1 MANDGVLS
9 NSVWQRPSLLIQ
21 YMRSIGPGTVL
32 WKSGSDSKRNDGSS
46 HELLKWLLPQYAF
59 QAIPDAHVKFESTS
73 SAPTGAIFDPAIQ
86 RKLIAEVTNEKSNT
100 FKNYRRWSQ
109 TYQALQKRKTQ
120 LEKYAAGGQAFY
132 DFVEA
137 SFQLAQ
143 TEPVVI
149 LGSPEG
155 FLGNHYPES
164 GPVPSFR
171 RLLDDCGYSQSVQL
185 FPQSDETG
193 LQLTL
198 PQSQPIKY
206 RFDNFRDISL
216 CFLGRTKYGRTVL
229 VLAGSRCSF
238 GTLAAARIAC
248 DFWRHPIN
256 EMVNKAVQS
265 SRSGLDN
272 PPPVMAVYRTKW
284 QLRSSDPTASPDFQ
298 PYSLDEP
305 IAAELLYSSV
315 PLQHSEFYFARLSSK
330 LKRLEPPTPSSRS
343 PKNPLVKHLLKVG
356 PVSVVSKW
364 YPEDLRDDGKAK
376 DRLARKLHVY
386 RYVPIAPGLPF
397 DRDHETFA
405 KDIEAMLSP
414 QEPQDV
420 APNPDSGQAE
430 SIKEAGQEFWS
441 NLFDYDPQPRN
452 LFKFWSYISKY
463 STASEEQKIE
473 LTKQLNQWFRIPS
486 DGPVLVLGSCESYAG
501 VGWKGYRFNEL
512 IKDAGYPNRY
522 QFQWGK
528 CSSPLLDRRLDRQLK
543 AELLQECNGD
553 VQADVGVIYLSKT
566 VHQRDLIVVAGNSWL
581 GTLAGVQLLFEE
593 DRPEINRILAR
604 YLAGELPRVEIAFKC
619 QRLTTPSISGVT
631 PRSHAE
637 ADDVGEIDVTVLS
650 SLDDLDYRWP
660 EKSQQLFEPMFLTLA
675 SAPGAKGLQ
684 REYKDDGFVAN
695 LSEDLA
701 TLTISCPYKYSAGDK
716 TKTTIYPG
724 ESFAKVITEIE
735 RLIKQYQED
744 RQNEPTAPYCNPF
757 CILGP
762 SGVGK
767 EFFHL
772 YIAELLQKLLGNA
785 PPINSLNC
793 AAITETLLISELF
806 GHKKGAATHLTD
818 KRLGAFRS
826 ADKGVLFLD
835 EFLAVHEA
843 FAPTLQGSLLRVI
856 ETGMVTGVGED
867 KATPVQVHLVIA
879 SDRAPTKDELLKL
892 VAAKKL
898 SAALYNRIQGQTFKI
913 KSLADRP
920 MEILPALLQN
930 LSANKSGFEITNGV
944 KISIS
949 ALRRLLFNSWNGNF
963 RDLRTLALNLPADS
977 LTNGITNAHLDEA
990 LGTIADHS
998 DFQATDPSQDRMI
1011 TVKITHDSTGTT
1023 GSPNATTA
1031 MRAFTPNNWPG
1042 LDSTKLGDTYPQK
1055 SLTELCCEIFGN
1067 LYTNEPENVQKI
1079 IQAACT
1085 YISESGYGERSNQ
1098 SETEGWRLAWKKDS
1112 AESIIARV
1120 VYCLSRLDLK
1130 PKGIPDSDLAKQ
1142 ATTTTE
1148 AYARELLSTQ
1158 SPDHKLKNFWA
1169 IRFMVVALLTGW
1181 DVRSDEQIRTMRK
1194 FAYYRFRTSRPIN
1207 PFPVDLGDN
1216 FLKATVEEFEA
1227 YMSLPTR

>member
-1 MANDGVLS
+1 MTIDGVLS

-73 SAPTGAIFDPAIQ
+73 SAPTAASFDPAIQ
-86 RKLIAEVTNEKSNT
+86 KNLVVEVTNEQSNT

-109 TYQALQKRKTQ
+109 TYQALQKRKIQ
-120 LEKYAAGGQAFY
+120 LEKYAAGGQEFY

-155 FLGNHYPES
+155 CLGYHYPES

-185 FPQSDETG
+185 FPQSDGTG
-193 LQLTL
+193 LQLTP

-206 RFDNFRDISL
+206 RFDDFLDISL

-256 EMVNKAVQS
+256 EIVNKAVQS

-272 PPPVMAVYRTKW
+272 PPPGMAVYRTKW
-284 QLRSSDPTASPDFQ
+284 QLRSNDPTASPDFQ

-305 IAAELLYSSV
+305 IAAELLYSSA
-315 PLQHSEFYFARLSSK
+315 PLQHGEFYFARLSSK
-330 LKRLEPPTPSSRS
+330 LKRLEPPTLSSRS
-343 PKNPLVKHLLKVG
+343 TKNPLVKHLLKVG

-397 DRDHETFA
+397 DRDVKTF
-405 KDIEAMLSP
+405 KDDITAMLFP

-420 APNPDSGQAE
+420 AANPDSGQAE
-430 SIKEAGQEFWS
+430 SSKEAGQELWAS
-441 NLFDYDPQPRN
+441 LFAYDPQPRD
-452 LFKFWSYISKY
+452 LFKFWSIINEY

-486 DGPVLVLGSCESYAG
+486 DGPVLVLGACESYAG
-501 VGWKGYRFNEL
+501 YGWQQNRFNEL
-512 IKDAGYPNRY
+512 IEAAGYPNRFK
-522 QFQWGK
+522 FQWGK
-528 CSSPLLDRRLDRQLK
+528 GSSPLLDRRLDRQLK
-543 AELLQECNGD
+543 AKLLQESNGD
-553 VQADVGVIYLSKT
+553 VRADVGVIYLSKT

-604 YLAGELPRVEIAFKC
+604 YLAGKLPRLEIAFKC
-619 QRLTTPSISGVT
+619 QRLTTSSSSGVT

-650 SLDDLDYRWP
+650 SLNDLDYCWP
-660 EKSQQLFEPMFLTLA
+660 KRSQQLFEPMFLALA
-675 SAPGAKGLQ
+675 SEPGAKELH
-684 REYKDDGFVAN
+684 REYADDGFVAN

-701 TLTISCPYKYSAGDK
+701 TLTISCPYKYSAGDE
-716 TKTTIYPG
+716 TIYPG
-724 ESFAKVITEIE
+724 DSFARRIKEIE
-735 RLIKQYQED
+735 RLIKQYQKD
-744 RQNEPTAPYCNPF
+744 RKNKPTSPYCNPF

-772 YIAELLQKLLGNA
+772 YISKLLPTPLGNA
-785 PPINSLNC
+785 SAINSLNC
-793 AAITETLLISELF
+793 AGIEYTVLMSELF
-806 GHKKGAATHLTD
+806 GHAKGAATDLTD

-843 FAPTLQGSLLRVI
+843 FAPMLQGSLLRVI
-856 ETGMVTGVGED
+856 QTGKVRAVGEETD
-867 KATPVQVHLVIA
+867 FPVQVHLVIA
-879 SDRAPTKDELLKL
+879 TDRATTKEELLKL
-892 VAAKKL
+892 VAAKKV
-898 SAALYNRIQGQTFKI
+898 SAALYNRIQGQTFEI
-913 KSLADRP
+913 KPLADRP

-930 LSANKSGFEITNGV
+930 LNHHREIEIKNGI

-963 RDLRTLALNLPADS
+963 RDMRTLALNLPADS
-977 LTNGITNAHLDEA
+977 LTNGITRAHVDEA
-990 LGTIADHS
+990 LGTIASHS
-998 DFQATDPSQDRMI
+998 DFEATDLSQDRMI
-1011 TVKITHDSTGTT
+1011 TVKITHDSPDAS
-1023 GSPNATTA
+1023 GSPNAA
-1031 MRAFTPNNWPG
+1031 KSVDELRAFTPNNWPG
-1042 LDSTKLGDTYPQK
+1042 LDPTKLGDSNPQK
-1055 SLTELCCEIFGN
+1055 SLPELCCEIFGN
-1067 LYTNEPENVQKI
+1067 LHTTEPENVQKI

-1085 YISESGYGERSNQ
+1085 YISNSGFGERSNQ
-1098 SETEGWRLAWKKDS
+1098 KKSDGWRLAWQKD
-1112 AESIIARV
+1112 APESIIARV
-1120 VYCLSRLDLK
+1120 VYCLSRLDVK
-1130 PKGIPDSDLAKQ
+1130 PKEIPESDFAKQ
-1142 ATTTTE
+1142 ATDITE
-1148 AYARELLSTQ
+1148 AYARKLLLIQ
-1158 SPDHKLKNFWA
+1158 SPHPKSYPFWA
-1169 IRFMVVALLTGW
+1169 IQFMVVALLTGS

-1194 FAYYRFRTSRPIN
+1194 FAYYRYRTSRPKN
-1207 PFPVDLGDN
+1207 PFPVVLGGN
-1216 FLKATVEEFEA
+1216 FPKATVEEFEA
-1227 YMSLPTR
+1227 YMNLPTR